1 MARRKKKD
9 PRSELLGGLVLFIL
23 VVTYFMTKSIFAA
36 FIGGVLI
43 FSAILIVVG
52 YMNATMRKKI
62 NRSGILEV
70 DKMTGIQF
78 EKFLMLRYRSMGYIV
93 KETPV
98 SGDFGA
104 DLVLHKNSRKIV
116 VQTKRYS
123 KTVGLKAV
131 QEVSSAKP
139 HYKADEAW
147 VVTNNYFTVAAKQ
160 LAATNNVKLINR
172 DHLIEILIENE
183 VKDKKRP
190 QKGKPPSLI

>member
-9 PRSELLGGLVLFIL
+9 PLSELLGGLVLFIL

-116 VQTKRYS
+116 VQAKRYS

-147 VVTNNYFTVAAKQ
+147 VVTNNYFTAAAKQ

>member
-1 MARRKKKD
+1 MIYLQKERWIIMARRKKKD
-9 PRSELLGGLVLFIL
+9 PLSELIGGLLVFVL
-23 VVTYFMTKSIFAA
+23 VVWYFMTKSLFATVVVGVVILSA
-36 FIGGVLI
+36 VLI
-43 FSAILIVVG
+43 VSG
-52 YMNATMRKKI
+52 YMNAARRKKI
-62 NRSGILEV
+62 NLSGILEV

-116 VQTKRYS
+116 VQAKRYS

-160 LAATNNVKLINR
+160 LAATNNVRLINR
-172 DHLIEILIENE
+172 DQLIEILSVN
-183 VKDKKRP
+183 VQHLK
-190 QKGKPPSLI
+190 